1 MTKVFESTSKLQ
13 SLRSK
18 MSDPDVTL
26 DRENVLFLL
35 DYIEALEIAL
45 DFASPESDDD
55 DDDDANSLVAEF
67 VRESLTENLLK

>member
-55 DDDDANSLVAEF
+55 DEANSLVAEF